1 MVKSVLKSNM
11 LRIEVFNS
19 VKEIPVNDWQTI
31 NGENVIFTS
40 LSYLTALEQSR
51 PAGLQFR
58 YVIVYNNEQAVA
70 TLCFQLLDV
79 ANKDL
84 GGLLNLK
91 DKGWLLQNL
100 NKSINRLLFK
110 CQTGKVNF
118 LICCGSFFLSG
129 EYGINVINKDV
140 LSAIIQLFPDVKEKI
155 TASINNASVCGWM
168 VKDFYNHTKVDQ
180 PLLEEGFFE
189 LPMDPEMILYI
200 REQWQTFDDYLA
212 SLTTKYRVK
221 ANSIIKKIAD
231 VEVISLNA
239 NDILKYGDA
248 LIKLYQNIQQK
259 ATVQMARVNIA
270 YFKELLTFMPE
281 KFYVKA
287 FNKEGKIIAF
297 YCGFHHG
304 GHHEAHFIGI
314 DYSLNKTLSL
324 YQNILYRF
332 IEEAINHRSS
342 NLYYGRTAMEI
353 KSTTGAKAYP
363 LHAYFNLSN
372 TVLNR
377 MVKPV
382 VKRFTPEEWVARN
395 PFRE

>member
-1 MVKSVLKSNM
+1 
-11 LRIEVFNS
+11 
-19 VKEIPVNDWQTI
+19 
-31 NGENVIFTS
+31 
-40 LSYLTALEQSR
+40 
-51 PAGLQFR
+51 
-58 YVIVYNNEQAVA
+58 
-70 TLCFQLLDV
+70 
-79 ANKDL
+79 
-84 GGLLNLK
+84 
-91 DKGWLLQNL
+91 
-100 NKSINRLLFK
+100 
-110 CQTGKVNF
+110 
-118 LICCGSFFLSG
+118 
-129 EYGINVINKDV
+129 
-140 LSAIIQLFPDVKEKI
+140 
-155 TASINNASVCGWM
+155 
-168 VKDFYNHTKVDQ
+168 
-180 PLLEEGFFE
+180 
-189 LPMDPEMILYI
+189 
-200 REQWQTFDDYLA
+200 
-212 SLTTKYRVK
+212 
-221 ANSIIKKIAD
+221 
-231 VEVISLNA
+231 
-239 NDILKYGDA
+239 
-248 LIKLYQNIQQK
+248 
-259 ATVQMARVNIA
+259 MARVNIA
-270 YFKELLTFMPE
+270 YFEELLTFMPE
-281 KFYVKA
+281 NFYVKA

>member
-1 MVKSVLKSNM
+1 M
-11 LRIEVFNS
+11 LRIEVFNN
-19 VKEIPVNDWQTI
+19 VREIPANDWQTI

-40 LSYLTALEQSR
+40 FSYLSALEQSK
-51 PAGLQFR
+51 PAGMQFR
-58 YVIVYNNEQAVA
+58 YVIVYDSKMPVA

-84 GGLLNLK
+84 DGVLNLK

-118 LICCGSFFLSG
+118 LICCGSFFVSG
-129 EYGINVINKDV
+129 EYGINVINRDALPAV
-140 LSAIIQLFPDVKEKI
+140 IQLLPEVRQKI
-155 TASINNASVCGWM
+155 TDTISNASVCGWM
-168 VKDFYNHTKVDQ
+168 VKDFYNNTKVDQ
-180 PLLEEGFFE
+180 PLLEDDFFE

-200 REQWQTFDDYLA
+200 REQWHSFEEYLA

-221 ANSIIKKIAD
+221 ANSVIRKIED
-231 VEVISLNA
+231 VDVVALNA
-239 NDILKYGDA
+239 AEVLKYGDE
-248 LIKLYQNIQQK
+248 LIRLYLNIQQK
-259 ATVQMARVNIA
+259 ATVQMARVNIL
-270 YFKELLTFMPE
+270 YFEKLLTIMPE
-281 KFYVKA
+281 KFYVKV
-287 FNKEGKIIAF
+287 FFKESKVIAF
-297 YCGFHHG
+297 YCGFHHA

-332 IEEAINHRSS
+332 IEEAISQRSS

-372 TVLNR
+372 TVLNK

-382 VKRFTPEEWVARN
+382 VRRFTPEEWIARN

>member
-1 MVKSVLKSNM
+1 M

-19 VKEIPVNDWQTI
+19 VREMPANDWQTI

-40 LSYLTALEQSR
+40 FSYLSALEQSN
-51 PAGLQFR
+51 PSGMQFR
-58 YVIVYNNEQAVA
+58 YVIVYDSKMPVA

-84 GGLLNLK
+84 DGVLNLK

-118 LICCGSFFLSG
+118 LICCGSFFVSG
-129 EYGINVINKDV
+129 EYGINVINRDALPAV
-140 LSAIIQLFPDVKEKI
+140 IQLLPEVRQKI
-155 TASINNASVCGWM
+155 TDTISNASVCGWM
-168 VKDFYNHTKVDQ
+168 VKDFYNNTKVDQ
-180 PLLEEGFFE
+180 PLLEDDFFE

-200 REQWQTFDDYLA
+200 REQWHSFEEYLA

-221 ANSIIKKIAD
+221 ANSVIRKIED
-231 VEVISLNA
+231 VDVVALNA
-239 NDILKYGDA
+239 AEVLKYGDE
-248 LIKLYQNIQQK
+248 LIRLYLNIQQK
-259 ATVQMARVNIA
+259 ATVQMARVNIL
-270 YFKELLTFMPE
+270 YFEKLLTIMPE
-281 KFYVKA
+281 KFYVKV
-287 FNKEGKIIAF
+287 FFKESKVIAF
-297 YCGFHHG
+297 YCGFHHA

-314 DYSLNKTLSL
+314 DYSLNKTHSL

-332 IEEAINHRSS
+332 IEEAISQRSS

-372 TVLNR
+372 TVLNK

-382 VKRFTPEEWVARN
+382 VRRFTPEEWIARN

>member
-1 MVKSVLKSNM
+1 M

-19 VKEIPVNDWQTI
+19 VREMPANDWQTI

-40 LSYLTALEQSR
+40 FSYLSALEQSK
-51 PAGLQFR
+51 PAGMQFR
-58 YVIVYNNEQAVA
+58 YVIVYDSKMPVA

-84 GGLLNLK
+84 DGVLNLK

-118 LICCGSFFLSG
+118 LICCGSFFVSG
-129 EYGINVINKDV
+129 EYGINVINRDALPAV
-140 LSAIIQLFPDVKEKI
+140 IQLLPEVRQKI
-155 TASINNASVCGWM
+155 TDTISNASVCGWM
-168 VKDFYNHTKVDQ
+168 VKDFYNNTKVDQ
-180 PLLEEGFFE
+180 PLLEDDFFE

-200 REQWQTFDDYLA
+200 REQWHSFEEYLA

-221 ANSIIKKIAD
+221 ANSVIRKIED
-231 VEVISLNA
+231 VDVVALNA
-239 NDILKYGDA
+239 AEVLKYGDE
-248 LIKLYQNIQQK
+248 LIRLYLNIQQK
-259 ATVQMARVNIA
+259 ATVQMARVNIL
-270 YFKELLTFMPE
+270 YFEKLLTIMPE
-281 KFYVKA
+281 KFYVKV
-287 FNKEGKIIAF
+287 FFKESKVIAF
-297 YCGFHHG
+297 YCGFHHA

-332 IEEAINHRSS
+332 IEEAIKQRSS

-372 TVLNR
+372 TVLNK

-382 VKRFTPEEWVARN
+382 VRRFTPEEWIARN

>member
-1 MVKSVLKSNM
+1 M
-11 LRIEVFNS
+11 LRIEVFKS
-19 VKEIPVNDWQTI
+19 VTEVPLHDWQTI

-40 LSYLTALEQSR
+40 FSYLSALEQSR
-51 PAGLQFR
+51 PAGMQFR
-58 YVIVYNNEQAVA
+58 YVIVYDNKMPVA

-84 GGLLNLK
+84 DGVLNLK

-100 NKSINRLLFK
+100 NKTINKLLFK

-118 LICCGSFFLSG
+118 LICCGSFFVSG
-129 EYGINVINKDV
+129 EYGINVISRDV
-140 LSAIIQLFPDVKEKI
+140 LSAIIQILPEVRLKI
-155 TASINNASVCGWM
+155 VSTINNASVCGWM
-168 VKDFYNHTKVDQ
+168 VKDFYNNTRIDQ
-180 PLLEEGFFE
+180 PLLEDGFFE
-189 LPMDPEMILYI
+189 LPMDPEMILFI
-200 REQWQTFDDYLA
+200 REQWQTLEDYLA
-212 SLTTKYRVK
+212 ALTTKYRVK
-221 ANSIIKKIAD
+221 ANSVIRKIED
-231 VEVISLNA
+231 VEIVALDVK
-239 NDILKYGDA
+239 DILKYGDD
-248 LIKLYQNIQQK
+248 LIRLYLNIQNK
-259 ATVQMARVNIA
+259 ATVQMARVNIL
-270 YFKELLTFMPE
+270 YFEKLLTIMPE

-287 FNKEGKIIAF
+287 FIKESKMIAF
-297 YCGFHHG
+297 YCGFQHA

-332 IEEAINHRSS
+332 IEEAIKQRAS
-342 NLYYGRTAMEI
+342 NLFYGRTAMEI

-372 TVLNR
+372 TVLNK

-382 VKRFTPEEWVARN
+382 VKRFTPEKWVPRN

>member
-1 MVKSVLKSNM
+1 M

-19 VKEIPVNDWQTI
+19 VREMPANDWQTI

-40 LSYLTALEQSR
+40 FSYLSALEQSK
-51 PAGLQFR
+51 PAGMQFR
-58 YVIVYNNEQAVA
+58 YVIVYDSKMPVA

-84 GGLLNLK
+84 DGVLNLK

-118 LICCGSFFLSG
+118 LICCGSFFVSG
-129 EYGINVINKDV
+129 EYGINVINRDALPAV
-140 LSAIIQLFPDVKEKI
+140 IQLLPEVRQKI
-155 TASINNASVCGWM
+155 TDTISNASVCGWM
-168 VKDFYNHTKVDQ
+168 VKDFYNNTKVDQ
-180 PLLEEGFFE
+180 PLLEDDFFE

-200 REQWQTFDDYLA
+200 REQWHSFEEYLA

-221 ANSIIKKIAD
+221 ANSVIRKIED
-231 VEVISLNA
+231 VDVVALNA
-239 NDILKYGDA
+239 AEVLKYGDE
-248 LIKLYQNIQQK
+248 LIRLYLNIQQK
-259 ATVQMARVNIA
+259 ATVQMARVNIL
-270 YFKELLTFMPE
+270 YFEKLLTIMPE
-281 KFYVKA
+281 KFYVKV
-287 FNKEGKIIAF
+287 FFKESKVIAF
-297 YCGFHHG
+297 YCGFHHA

-332 IEEAINHRSS
+332 IEEAISQRSS

-372 TVLNR
+372 TVLNK

-382 VKRFTPEEWVARN
+382 VRRFTPEEWIARN

>member
-1 MVKSVLKSNM
+1 M
-11 LRIEVFNS
+11 LRIEVLNS
-19 VKEIPVNDWQTI
+19 VREMPANDWQTI

-40 LSYLTALEQSR
+40 FSYLSALEQSK
-51 PAGLQFR
+51 PAGMQFR
-58 YVIVYNNEQAVA
+58 YVIVYDSKMPVA

-84 GGLLNLK
+84 DGVLNLK

-118 LICCGSFFLSG
+118 LICCGSFFVSG
-129 EYGINVINKDV
+129 EYGINVINRDALPAV
-140 LSAIIQLFPDVKEKI
+140 IQLLPEVRQKI
-155 TASINNASVCGWM
+155 TDTISNASVCGWM
-168 VKDFYNHTKVDQ
+168 VKDFYNNTKVDQ
-180 PLLEEGFFE
+180 PLLEDDFFE

-200 REQWQTFDDYLA
+200 REQWHSFEEYLA

-221 ANSIIKKIAD
+221 ANSVIRKIED
-231 VEVISLNA
+231 VDVVALNA
-239 NDILKYGDA
+239 AEVLKYGDE
-248 LIKLYQNIQQK
+248 LIRLYLNIQQK
-259 ATVQMARVNIA
+259 ATVQMARVNIL
-270 YFKELLTFMPE
+270 YFEKLLTIMPE
-281 KFYVKA
+281 KFYVKV
-287 FNKEGKIIAF
+287 FFKESKVIAF
-297 YCGFHHG
+297 YCGFHHA

-332 IEEAINHRSS
+332 IEEAISQRSS

-372 TVLNR
+372 TVLNK

-382 VKRFTPEEWVARN
+382 VRRFTPEEWIARN

>member
-1 MVKSVLKSNM
+1 M
-11 LRIEVFNS
+11 
-19 VKEIPVNDWQTI
+19 PANDWQTI

-40 LSYLTALEQSR
+40 FSYLSALEQSN
-51 PAGLQFR
+51 PSGMQFR
-58 YVIVYNNEQAVA
+58 YVIVYDSKMPVA

-84 GGLLNLK
+84 DGVLNLK

-118 LICCGSFFLSG
+118 LICCGSFFVSG
-129 EYGINVINKDV
+129 EYGINVISKDV
-140 LSAIIQLFPDVKEKI
+140 LPAIIQLLPEVRQKI
-155 TASINNASVCGWM
+155 TDTISNASVCGWM
-168 VKDFYNHTKVDQ
+168 VKDFYNNTKVDQ
-180 PLLEEGFFE
+180 PLLEDDFFE

-200 REQWQTFDDYLA
+200 REQWHSFEDYLA

-221 ANSIIKKIAD
+221 ANSVIRKIEGVDIVA
-231 VEVISLNA
+231 LNA
-239 NDILKYGDA
+239 AEVLKYGDE
-248 LIKLYQNIQQK
+248 LIQLYLNIQQK
-259 ATVQMARVNIA
+259 ATVQMARVNIL
-270 YFKELLTFMPE
+270 YFEKLLTIMPE

-287 FNKEGKIIAF
+287 FFKESKMIAF
-297 YCGFHHG
+297 YCGFHHA

-332 IEEAINHRSS
+332 IEEAISQRSS

-372 TVLNR
+372 TVLNK

-382 VKRFTPEEWVARN
+382 VRRFTPEEWIARN

>member
-1 MVKSVLKSNM
+1 M

-19 VKEIPVNDWQTI
+19 VREMPANDWQTI

-40 LSYLTALEQSR
+40 FSYLSALEQSK
-51 PAGLQFR
+51 PAGMQFR
-58 YVIVYNNEQAVA
+58 YVIVYDSKMPVA

-84 GGLLNLK
+84 DGVLNLK

-118 LICCGSFFLSG
+118 LICCGSFFVSG
-129 EYGINVINKDV
+129 EYGINVINRDALPAV
-140 LSAIIQLFPDVKEKI
+140 IQLLPEVRQKI
-155 TASINNASVCGWM
+155 TDTISNASVCGWM
-168 VKDFYNHTKVDQ
+168 VKDFYNNTKVDQ
-180 PLLEEGFFE
+180 PLLEDDFFE

-200 REQWQTFDDYLA
+200 REQWHSFEEYLA

-221 ANSIIKKIAD
+221 ANSVIRKIED
-231 VEVISLNA
+231 VDVVALNA
-239 NDILKYGDA
+239 AEVLKYGDE
-248 LIKLYQNIQQK
+248 LIRLYLNIQQK
-259 ATVQMARVNIA
+259 ATVQMARVNIL
-270 YFKELLTFMPE
+270 YFEKLLTIMPE
-281 KFYVKA
+281 KFYVKV
-287 FNKEGKIIAF
+287 FFKESKVIAF
-297 YCGFHHG
+297 YCGFHHA

-314 DYSLNKTLSL
+314 DYSLKKTLSL

-332 IEEAINHRSS
+332 IEEAISQRSS

-372 TVLNR
+372 TVLNK

-382 VKRFTPEEWVARN
+382 VRRFTPEEWIARN

>member
-1 MVKSVLKSNM
+1 MW
-11 LRIEVFNS
+11 
-19 VKEIPVNDWQTI
+19 EIPANDWQTI

-40 LSYLTALEQSR
+40 FSYLSALEQSK
-51 PAGLQFR
+51 PAGMQFR
-58 YVIVYNNEQAVA
+58 YVIVYDSKMPVA

-84 GGLLNLK
+84 DGVLNLK

-118 LICCGSFFLSG
+118 LICCGSFFVSG
-129 EYGINVINKDV
+129 EYGINVINRDALPAV
-140 LSAIIQLFPDVKEKI
+140 IQLLPEVRQKI
-155 TASINNASVCGWM
+155 TDTISNASVCGWM
-168 VKDFYNHTKVDQ
+168 VKDFYNNTKVDQ
-180 PLLEEGFFE
+180 PLLEDDFFE

-200 REQWQTFDDYLA
+200 REQWHSFEEYLA

-221 ANSIIKKIAD
+221 ANSVIRKIED
-231 VEVISLNA
+231 VDVVALNA
-239 NDILKYGDA
+239 AEVLKYGDE
-248 LIKLYQNIQQK
+248 LIRLYLNIQQK
-259 ATVQMARVNIA
+259 ATVQMARVNIL
-270 YFKELLTFMPE
+270 YFEKLLTIMPE
-281 KFYVKA
+281 KFYVKV
-287 FNKEGKIIAF
+287 FFKESKVIAF
-297 YCGFHHG
+297 YCGFHHA

-332 IEEAINHRSS
+332 IEEAISQRSS

-363 LHAYFNLSN
+363 LQAYFNLSN
-372 TVLNR
+372 TVLNK

-382 VKRFTPEEWVARN
+382 VRRFTPEEWIARN

>member
-1 MVKSVLKSNM
+1 
-11 LRIEVFNS
+11 
-19 VKEIPVNDWQTI
+19 DWQTI

-40 LSYLTALEQSR
+40 FSYLSALEQSK
-51 PAGLQFR
+51 PAGMQFR
-58 YVIVYNNEQAVA
+58 YVIVYDSKMPVA

-84 GGLLNLK
+84 DGVLNLK

-118 LICCGSFFLSG
+118 LICCGSFFVSG
-129 EYGINVINKDV
+129 EYGINVINRDALPAV
-140 LSAIIQLFPDVKEKI
+140 IQLLPEVRQKI
-155 TASINNASVCGWM
+155 TDTISNASVCGWM
-168 VKDFYNHTKVDQ
+168 VKDFYNNTKVDQ
-180 PLLEEGFFE
+180 PLLEDDFFE

-200 REQWQTFDDYLA
+200 REQWHSFEEYLA

-221 ANSIIKKIAD
+221 ANSVIRKIED
-231 VEVISLNA
+231 VDVVALNA
-239 NDILKYGDA
+239 AEVLKYGDE
-248 LIKLYQNIQQK
+248 LIRLYLNIQQK
-259 ATVQMARVNIA
+259 ATVQMARVNIL
-270 YFKELLTFMPE
+270 YFEKLLTIMPE
-281 KFYVKA
+281 KFYVKV
-287 FNKEGKIIAF
+287 FFKESKVIAF
-297 YCGFHHG
+297 YCGFHHA

-332 IEEAINHRSS
+332 IEEAISQRSS

-372 TVLNR
+372 TVLNK

-382 VKRFTPEEWVARN
+382 VRRFTPEEWIARN

>member
-1 MVKSVLKSNM
+1 M

-19 VKEIPVNDWQTI
+19 VREMPANDWQTI
-31 NGENVIFTS
+31 IGENVIFTS
-40 LSYLTALEQSR
+40 FSYLSALEQSK
-51 PAGLQFR
+51 PAGMQFR
-58 YVIVYNNEQAVA
+58 YVIVYDSKMPVA

-84 GGLLNLK
+84 DGVLNLK

-118 LICCGSFFLSG
+118 LICCGSFFVSG
-129 EYGINVINKDV
+129 EYGINVINRDALPAV
-140 LSAIIQLFPDVKEKI
+140 IQLLPEVRQKI
-155 TASINNASVCGWM
+155 TDTISNASVCGWM
-168 VKDFYNHTKVDQ
+168 VKDFYNNTKVDQ
-180 PLLEEGFFE
+180 PLLEDDFFE

-200 REQWQTFDDYLA
+200 REQWHSFEEYLA

-221 ANSIIKKIAD
+221 ANSVIRKIED
-231 VEVISLNA
+231 VDVVALNA
-239 NDILKYGDA
+239 AEVLKYGDE
-248 LIKLYQNIQQK
+248 LIRLYLNIQQK
-259 ATVQMARVNIA
+259 ATVQMARVNILS
-270 YFKELLTFMPE
+270 FKKLLTIMPE
-281 KFYVKA
+281 KFYVKV
-287 FNKEGKIIAF
+287 FFKESKVIAF
-297 YCGFHHG
+297 YCGFHHA

-332 IEEAINHRSS
+332 IEEAISQRSS

-372 TVLNR
+372 TVLNK

-382 VKRFTPEEWVARN
+382 VRRFTPEEWIARN